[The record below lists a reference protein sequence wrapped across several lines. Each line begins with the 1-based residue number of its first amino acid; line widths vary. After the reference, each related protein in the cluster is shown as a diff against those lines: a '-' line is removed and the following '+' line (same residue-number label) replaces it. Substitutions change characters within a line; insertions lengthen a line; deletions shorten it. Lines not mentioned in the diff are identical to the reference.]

1 MLLDPS
7 AQSLIEPVIEEAKEE
22 EEKGEFPPQLNL
34 PRNDKILED
43 LISGVI
49 RDLPDQ
55 PEEEEEKY
63 PQEEKEVSD
72 EFIKEVF
79 GELPEP
85 VEPTPEEWQQIEKKV
100 RPQLKPQIAKEIEDD
115 LVQKILSIKK
125 DMKDNPLEEILQYE
139 EFLKQQVKEGT
150 ITKNQAK
157 KDFKTFQNDINKSDP
172 RYKRMLLLQR
182 QLNDKDYI
190 NELVENSK
198 KIAEASAISVLFKQP
213 KRDQAYFDKKL
224 GKVREELSQKQEK
237 YLIDDPDNPEMK
249 KLNPDIDL
257 GQRENK
263 SYRGENFELTEF
275 INKLVDERQKDK
287 SNKSQFLSN
296 IFLNKED
303 LLKHLNEFN
312 GNIDFIDKS
321 DKYLIKGFIDKIF
334 DIKDDGPIPI
344 IFDIENPERNKVI
357 IAQENITYIIEKYIK
372 DIPDEKTRKVMIDNI
387 ISYIIKDLITNYY
400 VYNEDKNVLEYTD
413 YINNFIE
420 DTYSKRNKKGNE
432 GYEKDLKTI
441 PSITLIKNRLDKI
454 DTQNITLQDK
464 LDVAELWNSLYKKNE
479 DFSKIWTYMGFDKEN
494 YYGRSR
500 GSVIYDKLFERNPY
514 FSMDHNL
521 FAIGDIKEALKRKE
535 KIKDVEKAFIQNNKA
550 FFKSKGETLT
560 QQEAQNIFDEIIKS
574 LNKKKGISVINT
586 LSSTRGS
593 GVSKREILKHL
604 KGNSPISK
612 PNTKDLDTA
621 IFKILNS

>member
-1 MLLDPS
+1 MGKIRGVGEDLPELP
-7 AQSLIEPVIEEAKEE
+7 EE
-22 EEKGEFPPQLNL
+22 EE
-34 PRNDKILED
+34 
-43 LISGVI
+43 
-49 RDLPDQ
+49 
-55 PEEEEEKY
+55 EEEEEKY
-63 PQEEKEVSD
+63 PQEEQKEEEQKEDVPSK
-72 EFIKEVF
+72 IKK
-79 GELPEP
+79 
-85 VEPTPEEWQQIEKKV
+85 I
-100 RPQLKPQIAKEIEDD
+100 RPQFKAQTAKEIEDD
-115 LVQKILSIKK
+115 LVQKILSLKK
-125 DMKDNPLEEILQYE
+125 NIKDNPPEAVLQYE
-139 EFLKQQVKEGT
+139 EFLKLQVKEGT

-198 KIAEASAISVLFKQP
+198 KIAEASTISALFKQP

-224 GKVREELSQKQEK
+224 GKVREELSQKQKK

-263 SYRGENFELTEF
+263 TYRIENYELDKF
-275 INKLVDERQKDK
+275 INELVDE
-287 SNKSQFLSN
+287 SNKTQFLSS

-303 LLKHLNEFN
+303 ILKHLNEFS

-334 DIKDDGPIPI
+334 DIKEDGPIPI
-344 IFDIENPERNKVI
+344 IFDIENPKRGKVI
-357 IAQENITYIIEKYIK
+357 VAEENITYIIEKYIN
-372 DIPDEKTRKVMIDNI
+372 DIPDEKIRNNMKENL
-387 ISYIIKDLITNYY
+387 ISYIIKDLITNYF

-420 DTYSKRNKKGNE
+420 DTYNKRNKKGSE
-432 GYEKDLKTI
+432 EYEKDLKTI
-441 PSITLIKNRLDKI
+441 PSVTQIKNRLDKI

-464 LDVAELWNSLYKKNE
+464 LDIAELWNNLYKKNE
-479 DFSKIWTYMGFDKEN
+479 DFNKIWTYMGLDKEN

-500 GSVIYDKLFERNPY
+500 GTAIYDKLFTRNPY
-514 FSMDHNL
+514 FSKDHNL
-521 FAIGDIKEALKRKE
+521 FAIGNIKEALKRKE
-535 KIKDVEKAFIQNNKA
+535 KIKDVEKAFIKNNKE

-560 QQEAQNIFDEIIKS
+560 QQEAQKIFDEIIKL
-574 LNKKKGISVINT
+574 LNKKKGITNINT
-586 LSSTRGS
+586 LSSTKGS
-593 GVSKREILKHL
+593 GISKKEILKHL
-604 KGNSPISK
+604 NNNSITSK
-612 PNTKDLDTA
+612 PDTKGLDTA